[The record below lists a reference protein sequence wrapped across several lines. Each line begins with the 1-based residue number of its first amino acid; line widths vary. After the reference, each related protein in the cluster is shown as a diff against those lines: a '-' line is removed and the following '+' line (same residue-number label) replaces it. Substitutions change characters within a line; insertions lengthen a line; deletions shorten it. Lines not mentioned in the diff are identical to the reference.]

1 MHCYNEDIFY
11 LQNKIRELEDK
22 LQEERH
28 HRKMLEEKAVEVC
41 N

>member
-1 MHCYNEDIFY
+1 
-11 LQNKIRELEDK
+11 LEDK

-28 HRKMLEEKAVEVC
+28 HRKILEEKAVEVC